1 MDIQSS
7 LQGLPFTVEGTGFA
21 ALLEQTENSGGCAC
35 TENKGYNCQ
44 EMKGGGEGGEERR
57 KNIRSVEVE
66 SWGKKGL
73 ENRDQKYRSGSIVE
87 NKVEML
93 GRKNLK
99 ER

>member
-44 EMKGGGEGGEERR
+44 EMKGGGGGGRKKKKYKKRR
-57 KNIRSVEVE
+57 GREL
-66 SWGKKGL
+66 GKK
-73 ENRDQKYRSGSIVE
+73 RT
-87 NKVEML
+87 
-93 GRKNLK
+93 RK
-99 ER
+99 